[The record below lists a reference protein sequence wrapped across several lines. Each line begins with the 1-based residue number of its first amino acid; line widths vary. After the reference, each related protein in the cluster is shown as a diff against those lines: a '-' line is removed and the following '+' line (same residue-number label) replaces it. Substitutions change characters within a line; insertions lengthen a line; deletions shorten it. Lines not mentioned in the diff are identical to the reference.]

1 MPTRHYAPRLLVA
14 VAIGSAL
21 LGTAPAHAAP
31 RPDPW
36 VQGQID
42 ALTEDVPGFLH
53 SIELSGVDRG
63 GISDADLVIKGH
75 QICYQIYSARGD
87 ISSAALPRTRPDDFH
102 SMEVVAGA
110 SIKYLCPPAA
120 EFAQGLADKAP

>member
-1 MPTRHYAPRLLVA
+1 MTLRRSVSPLLA
-14 VAIGSAL
+14 ALALGAMLCAGSAEA
-21 LGTAPAHAAP
+21 TP

-42 ALTEDVPGFLH
+42 ALTEDVPGFIR
-53 SIELSGVDRG
+53 SIEVSGVDRG
-63 GISDADLVIKGH
+63 GISDTDLAIQGRR
-75 QICYQIYSARGD
+75 ICYQIYSGSGD
-87 ISSAALPRTRPDDFH
+87 LGSALLPNTRSDDFH

-120 EFAQGLADKAP
+120 EFAADNLPDAAP